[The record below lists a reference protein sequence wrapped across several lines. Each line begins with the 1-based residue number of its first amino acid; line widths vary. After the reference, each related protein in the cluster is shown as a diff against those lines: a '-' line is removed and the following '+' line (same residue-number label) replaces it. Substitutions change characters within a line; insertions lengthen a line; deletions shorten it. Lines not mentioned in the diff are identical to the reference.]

1 MVSIPAGLLANQE
14 STSAMAANL
23 GNTITQTSESINST
37 LSQIDVSMS
46 GNFAGFGFRP
56 EATPSGSSSGG
67 GQLPGGGSSS
77 SSGSTDNPGMP
88 DSFGGFGGGM
98 TGGQFGGPQG
108 SATPMNASLYTDIA
122 EVSGVAAVEEILQ
135 ASEGSQNET
144 TTFMG
149 RTFTTQITDYTI
161 KGISLTSDLIANYS
175 VLPVD
180 VTSGRNLVAGDS
192 QVVLLSQNNSAF
204 FDAVVGDDITILNE
218 TFTVVGI
225 YEPTSVTDQLV
236 LYMDLADTQRITNN
250 TGYITS
256 LKVFTTNSDIVSTVA
271 DDIQSLHSE
280 LTVTTQQDT
289 LDQLQRQQEMYQTA
303 LDSAEESLASTQ
315 ATATQEIIVVVAAS
329 SMIVLFVMLY
339 TVRERTKE
347 IGTLKAIGFSN
358 GVVMGQFLVEGLVL
372 SVIAGIVGIVIA
384 TFAAPMLSSL
394 LLPSVSSTMGFGG
407 AARAAATAV
416 TITPT
421 LMLEALG
428 CAVALGVFGSLYPAW
443 RAAKIR
449 PAEAM
454 RYE

>member
-1 MVSIPAGLLANQE
+1 M
-14 STSAMAANL
+14 
-23 GNTITQTSESINST
+23 
-37 LSQIDVSMS
+37 
-46 GNFAGFGFRP
+46 
-56 EATPSGSSSGG
+56 
-67 GQLPGGGSSS
+67 
-77 SSGSTDNPGMP
+77 
-88 DSFGGFGGGM
+88 
-98 TGGQFGGPQG
+98 
-108 SATPMNASLYTDIA
+108 
-122 EVSGVAAVEEILQ
+122 
-135 ASEGSQNET
+135 
-144 TTFMG
+144 
-149 RTFTTQITDYTI
+149 
-161 KGISLTSDLIANYS
+161 
-175 VLPVD
+175 
-180 VTSGRNLVAGDS
+180 
-192 QVVLLSQNNSAF
+192 LLSQNNSAF

-236 LYMDLADTQRITNN
+236 LYMNLADTQRITNN

-384 TFAAPMLSSL
+384 TFAAPLLSSL

-407 AARAAATAV
+407 AAGAAATAV

-443 RAAKIR
+443 RAAKNTT
-449 PAEAM
+449 PEAM